1 MSDTHLAFSHPR
13 VQRLRRLSA
22 RRSARVEDNAFII
35 EGATLIAEAIG
46 ANWRIESQ
54 FLAPGGIRVFG
65 TESDVYQLADGVMER
80 VATTTTPQPV
90 IAIAE
95 RRVATLASLPED
107 GWIVVA
113 DRVSDPG
120 NLGTIFRSAEAAG
133 ACAVVLTPD
142 TVEAFNP
149 KVVRASAGALF
160 HVPVAEGVELGAVR
174 DFGFRLV
181 GTSSHDQPGTIDFTK
196 ADLSGRVAVVVGN
209 EARGMSLDI
218 AVDQWVTIPHVGRGE
233 SLNVAM
239 AATLVCFEVAKQQA
253 ANQSGE

>member
-1 MSDTHLAFSHPR
+1 M
-13 VQRLRRLSA
+13 
-22 RRSARVEDNAFII
+22 
-35 EGATLIAEAIG
+35 
-46 ANWRIESQ
+46 
-54 FLAPGGIRVFG
+54 FG

-133 ACAVVLTPD
+133 ACAAVLTNG

-149 KVVRASAGALF
+149 KVVRSSAGALF
-160 HVPVAEGVELGAVR
+160 HVSVVEAVELGDVR
-174 DFGFRLV
+174 ASGFRLV

-209 EARGMSLDI
+209 EARGMQLDVV
-218 AVDQWVTIPHVGRGE
+218 VDQWVTIPHAGRGE

-239 AATLVCFEVAKQQA
+239 AATLVCFEVAKQRV
-253 ANQSGE
+253 ANRPGE

>member
-1 MSDTHLAFSHPR
+1 M
-13 VQRLRRLSA
+13 RRLSA

-95 RRVATLASLPED
+95 RRVTTLALLPQT

-120 NLGTIFRSAEAAG
+120 NLGTILRSAEAAG
-133 ACAVVLTPD
+133 ACAVVLTNE

-149 KVVRASAGALF
+149 KVVRSSAGALF
-160 HVPVAEGVELGAVR
+160 YVPVVEGVELDDVR
-174 DFGFRLV
+174 RAGYRLV
-181 GTSSHDQPGTIDFTK
+181 GTSSHDQPGTIDYTK
-196 ADLSGRVAVVVGN
+196 ADLSSRVAVVVGN
-209 EARGMSLDI
+209 EARGMSLDV
-218 AVDQWVTIPHVGRGE
+218 AVDQWVTIPHAGRGE

-239 AATLVCFEVAKQQA
+239 AATLVCFEVAKQRA
-253 ANQSGE
+253 ANQPGE

>member
-1 MSDTHLAFSHPR
+1 M
-13 VQRLRRLSA
+13 
-22 RRSARVEDNAFII
+22 EDSAFII
-35 EGATLIAEAIG
+35 EGATLIAEAIS

-65 TESDVYQLADGVMER
+65 TESDVYQLAEGVMER

-95 RRVATLASLPED
+95 RRVASLASLPSD

-120 NLGTIFRSAEAAG
+120 NLGTILRSAEAAG
-133 ACAVVLTPD
+133 ASAVVLTSD

-149 KVVRASAGALF
+149 KVVRSSAGALF
-160 HVPVAEGVELGAVR
+160 HVPVVEGVQLSNVR
-174 DFGFRLV
+174 SAGYRLV
-181 GTSSHDQPGTIDFTK
+181 GTSSHDQPGTIDYTT
-196 ADLSGRVAVVVGN
+196 ADLSGRVAIVVGN
-209 EARGMSLDI
+209 ESRGMSVEVE
-218 AVDQWVTIPHVGRGE
+218 VDQWITIPHAGRGE

-239 AATLVCFEVAKQQA
+239 AATLVCFEVAKQRVGLRL
-253 ANQSGE
+253 GE

>member
-1 MSDTHLAFSHPR
+1 M
-13 VQRLRRLSA
+13 
-22 RRSARVEDNAFII
+22 EDSAFII
-35 EGATLIAEAIG
+35 EGATLIAEAIS

-65 TESDVYQLADGVMER
+65 TESDVYQLAEGVMER

-95 RRVATLASLPED
+95 RRVTELASLPND

-120 NLGTIFRSAEAAG
+120 NLGTILRSAEAAG
-133 ACAVVLTPD
+133 ACAVVLTND

-149 KVVRASAGALF
+149 KVVRSSAGALF
-160 HVPVAEGVELGAVR
+160 HVPVVEGVGLVEIRNAGY
-174 DFGFRLV
+174 RLV
-181 GTSSHDQPGTIDFTK
+181 GTSSHDQPGTIDYTM
-196 ADLSGRVAVVVGN
+196 ADLSGRVAIVVGN
-209 EARGMSLDI
+209 ESRGMSVDVE
-218 AVDQWVTIPHVGRGE
+218 VDQWVTIPHAGRGE

-239 AATLVCFEVAKQQA
+239 AATLVCFEVAKQRVG
-253 ANQSGE
+253 NRLGE

>member
-1 MSDTHLAFSHPR
+1 
-13 VQRLRRLSA
+13 
-22 RRSARVEDNAFII
+22 
-35 EGATLIAEAIG
+35 
-46 ANWRIESQ
+46 
-54 FLAPGGIRVFG
+54 
-65 TESDVYQLADGVMER
+65 MER

-95 RRVATLASLPED
+95 RRVATLASLPES

-120 NLGTIFRSAEAAG
+120 NLGTILRSAEAAG
-133 ACAVVLTPD
+133 ACAAVLTPD

-149 KVVRASAGALF
+149 KVVRSSTGALF
-160 HVPVAEGVELGAVR
+160 HVPVVENVELSDVR
-174 DFGFRLV
+174 NAGFRLV
-181 GTSSHDQPGTIDFTK
+181 GTSSHDQPGAVEYTK

-209 EARGMSLDI
+209 EARGMSLDVS
-218 AVDQWVTIPHVGRGE
+218 VDQWVTIAHSGRGE

-253 ANQSGE
+253 AKQQVKNPAGE

>member
-1 MSDTHLAFSHPR
+1 M
-13 VQRLRRLSA
+13 RRLSA

-95 RRVATLASLPED
+95 RRVTTLASLPQT

-120 NLGTIFRSAEAAG
+120 NLGTILRSAEAAG
-133 ACAVVLTPD
+133 ACGVVLTN
-142 TVEAFNP
+142 EAVGASSP
-149 KVVRASAGALF
+149 KVVRSSPGALF
-160 HVPVAEGVELGAVR
+160 
-174 DFGFRLV
+174 
-181 GTSSHDQPGTIDFTK
+181 
-196 ADLSGRVAVVVGN
+196 
-209 EARGMSLDI
+209 
-218 AVDQWVTIPHVGRGE
+218 
-233 SLNVAM
+233 
-239 AATLVCFEVAKQQA
+239 
-253 ANQSGE
+253 

>member
-1 MSDTHLAFSHPR
+1 
-13 VQRLRRLSA
+13 
-22 RRSARVEDNAFII
+22 VEDSAFII
-35 EGATLIAEAIG
+35 EGATLIAEAIS

-95 RRVATLASLPED
+95 RRVATVEGLPSS

-120 NLGTIFRSAEAAG
+120 NLGTILRSAEAAG
-133 ACAVVLTPD
+133 ACAVVLTKE

-149 KVVRASAGALF
+149 KVVRSSAGALF
-160 HVPVAEGVELGAVR
+160 HVPVVENSELSEVQSA
-174 DFGFRLV
+174 GFRLV
-181 GTSSHDQPGTIDFTK
+181 GTSSHDHPETIDYRK
-196 ADLSGRVAVVVGN
+196 ADLSGRVAIVVGN
-209 EARGMSLDI
+209 ESRGISPDVN
-218 AVDQWVTIPHVGRGE
+218 VDQWITIPHVGRGE

-253 ANQSGE
+253 GNRLAE

>member
-1 MSDTHLAFSHPR
+1 M
-13 VQRLRRLSA
+13 
-22 RRSARVEDNAFII
+22 
-35 EGATLIAEAIG
+35 LIAEAIG

-65 TESDVYQLADGVMER
+65 TDSDVYQLADGVMER
-80 VATTTTPQPV
+80 VATTSTPQPV

-95 RRVATLASLPED
+95 RRVATLDSLPES

-120 NLGTIFRSAEAAG
+120 NLGTILRSAEAAG
-133 ACAVVLTPD
+133 ACAAVLTND

-149 KVVRASAGALF
+149 KVVRSSAGAIF
-160 HVPVAEGVELGAVR
+160 HVPIVENVTLSDVR
-174 DFGFRLV
+174 DAKFRLV
-181 GTSSHDQPGTIDFTK
+181 GTSSHDQIGTVDYTR

-218 AVDQWVTIPHVGRGE
+218 AVDQWVTIEHFGRGE

-253 ANQSGE
+253 ANRSCE

>member
-1 MSDTHLAFSHPR
+1 M
-13 VQRLRRLSA
+13 RRLSA
-22 RRSARVEDNAFII
+22 RRSARVEDSAFII
-35 EGATLIAEAIG
+35 EGATLIAEAIS

-65 TESDVYQLADGVMER
+65 TESDVYQLAEGVMER

-95 RRVATLASLPED
+95 RRVSTLASLPSE

-120 NLGTIFRSAEAAG
+120 NLGTILRSAEAAG
-133 ACAVVLTPD
+133 ASAAVLTHD

-149 KVVRASAGALF
+149 KVVRSSAGALF
-160 HVPVAEGVELGAVR
+160 HVPVVEGVDLADIR
-174 DFGFRLV
+174 QAGFRLV
-181 GTSSHDQPGTIDFTK
+181 GTSSHDQPGTIDYTK
-196 ADLSGRVAVVVGN
+196 ADLSGRVAIVVGN
-209 EARGMSLDI
+209 ESRGLSSEV
-218 AVDQWVTIPHVGRGE
+218 AVDQWVTIPHLGRGE

-239 AATLVCFEVAKQQA
+239 AATLVCFEVAKQWA
-253 ANQSGE
+253 GNRHGE

>member
-1 MSDTHLAFSHPR
+1 M
-13 VQRLRRLSA
+13 
-22 RRSARVEDNAFII
+22 EDNAFII

-46 ANWRIESQ
+46 ADWRIESQ

-95 RRVATLASLPED
+95 RRVATLASLPRD

-113 DRVSDPG
+113 DRVGDPG
-120 NLGTIFRSAEAAG
+120 NLGTILRSAEAAG

-160 HVPVAEGVELGAVR
+160 HVPVVEGVELGAVR
-174 DFGFRLV
+174 ASGFRLV

-209 EARGMSLDI
+209 EARGMSSDI

>member
-1 MSDTHLAFSHPR
+1 M
-13 VQRLRRLSA
+13 
-22 RRSARVEDNAFII
+22 EDSAFII
-35 EGATLIAEAIG
+35 EGATLIAEAIS

-95 RRVATLASLPED
+95 RRVATLGELPSN

-120 NLGTIFRSAEAAG
+120 NLGTILRSAEAAG
-133 ACAVVLTPD
+133 ACAVVLTKE

-149 KVVRASAGALF
+149 KVVRSSAGALF
-160 HVPVAEGVELGAVR
+160 HVPVVENSELSEVQSA
-174 DFGFRLV
+174 GFRLV
-181 GTSSHDQPGTIDFTK
+181 GTSSHDHPETVDYRK
-196 ADLSGRVAVVVGN
+196 ADLTGRIAIVVGN
-209 EARGMSLDI
+209 ESRGISPDVQ
-218 AVDQWVTIPHVGRGE
+218 VDQWITIPHVGRGE

-253 ANQSGE
+253 GNRLAE